1 MTHSLFSTYEL
12 GPYHLSNRIVMA
24 PMTRSRAAQPGN
36 IPSEL
41 NALYY
46 AQRASAG
53 LIVTE
58 GAQISPQGQGY
69 PWTPGIFTI
78 EQIEGWRR
86 VADQVHGAGGH
97 VFLQLW
103 HVGRIS
109 HPRLQPQG
117 ELPVAPS
124 AIAPVGEAFVLDE
137 QGQPTMLPFVTP
149 RELALSELPGIVTQ
163 YVQAAKNALS
173 AGIDGVEIHAANG
186 YLLDQFISSRTNH
199 RRDAYGGSISNR
211 IRMLLDVVD
220 AVARVCG
227 SKRVGVRISPFGTFN
242 DIADEHPEALF
253 ETIAEALS
261 SREIGYLHVVD
272 PSFDGHPDIRQRA
285 KELMR
290 LIRQRFAGTLILCG
304 GYDRERADAALV
316 ENRADLIG
324 FGRLF
329 IANPD
334 LPVRLKTHAPLN
346 TPDPSLFYGGG
357 IQGYV
362 DYPTREQEIGV
373 EPLPDLMDFLD
384 SSR

>member
-1 MTHSLFSTYEL
+1 MSHSLFSPYAL
-12 GPYHLSNRIVMA
+12 GPYRLSNRIVMA
-24 PMTRSRAAQPGN
+24 PMTRSRAAQPGDF
-36 IPSEL
+36 PSRL

-69 PWTPGIFTI
+69 PWTPGIFTA
-78 EQIEGWRR
+78 EQIEGWRG
-86 VADQVHGAGGH
+86 VADEIHAAGGH

-109 HPRLQPQG
+109 HPSLQPQG

-124 AIAPVGEAFVLDE
+124 AIAPSGEAFVLDE
-137 QGQPTMLPFVTP
+137 QGCPAMVPFVTP
-149 RELALSELPGIVTQ
+149 RELALSEIPGIITQ

-199 RRDAYGGSISNR
+199 RTDAYGGSIPHR
-211 IRMLLDVVD
+211 IRLLLEVVD
-220 AVARVCG
+220 AVASACG
-227 SKRVGVRISPFGTFN
+227 SERVGVRISPFGTFN
-242 DIADEHPEALF
+242 DMADENPEALF
-253 ETIAEALS
+253 GALTEALA
-261 SREIGYLHVVD
+261 SRKIGYLHVVD
-272 PSFDGHPDIRQRA
+272 PSFEGNTDIRQRA
-285 KELMR
+285 QQLMR
-290 LIRQRFAGTLILCG
+290 LIRERFSGPLILCG
-304 GYDRERADAALV
+304 GYDRERAEAALQ

-324 FGRLF
+324 FGRPF

-334 LPVRLKTHAPLN
+334 LPLRLETHAPLN

-357 IQGYV
+357 IHGYV
-362 DYPTREQEIGV
+362 DYPTRAEELGT
-373 EPLPDLMDFLD
+373 EPPPDFSGLNEGLN
-384 SSR
+384 